1 MERQPTKLPSNYAL
15 IRDIVHERGRGVHL
29 TANDIY
35 RIARKRRPAIGFAT
49 VHRGLGRLLALGELA
64 KIRTPDGDA
73 SWYEIPAPRHAH
85 LQCTTCGDI
94 VDLDYALSTRSLAA
108 IARKHGVRI
117 DTDSLAF
124 GGTCA
129 ACTAGT
135 R

>member
-15 IRDIVHERGRGVHL
+15 IRDIVYEVGRGVHL

-35 RIARKRRPAIGFAT
+35 RIARERRPAIGFAT
-49 VHRGLGRLLALGELA
+49 VHRGLTRLLTLGALA

-85 LQCTTCGDI
+85 LHCTNCGDI
-94 VDLDYALSTRSLAA
+94 VDLAYALPSRSLAT
-108 IARKHGVRI
+108 IESKHGVRI
-117 DTDSLAF
+117 ATDSLVF

-129 ACTAGT
+129 ACTSGAE
-135 R
+135 